1 MDPLTLFLIIGGIKL
16 IGGILRGIGQYQ
28 KNKTDAED
36 YELKAEQLRESQAI
50 SDAEQALIKSQQ
62 AEVDKDI
69 LAAGGI
75 YNINQKALTIQGV
88 QTAYA
93 GAAAKGQ
100 VGARAGA
107 GNLAGASILRQA
119 ASIQKK
125 TEQQMSLI
133 AGEKTKLGIEYADTL
148 REFDIKKQ
156 GLGVTLLTSE
166 LQEEWNLE
174 IAENYQDKADWLNQ
188 WGWLGIAGIGLET
201 TGDILSTPYTKEA

>member
-1 MDPLTLFLIIGGIKL
+1 MLTFLAVVGLGLTLAAMGIKM
-16 IGGILRGIGQYQ
+16 GAQQ
-28 KNKTDAED
+28 DQNAED
-36 YELKAEQLRESQAI
+36 IRIAELKAEQLRESQAI

-75 YNINQKALTIQGV
+75 YNINQKALTIQGL

-93 GAAAKGQ
+93 GASAKGQ

-107 GNLAGASILRQA
+107 GNLQGASILRQA

-133 AGEKTKLGIEYADTL
+133 AGEKTKLGIEYSDTL

-156 GLGVTLLTSE
+156 TLGVSLLTSE
-166 LQEEWNLE
+166 LKEEWALE
-174 IAENYQDKADWLNQ
+174 DAAEWQAQADYLKEYGWLNI
-188 WGWLGIAGIGLET
+188 LGVGMSGLSNVINVAS
-201 TGDILSTPYTKEA
+201 GLGV

>member
-1 MDPLTLFLIIGGIKL
+1 MLTFLAIVGLGLTLAGMGIKM
-16 IGGILRGIGQYQ
+16 GAQQ
-28 KNKTDAED
+28 DQNAED
-36 YELKAEQLRESQAI
+36 IRIAELKAEQLRESQAI
-50 SDAEQALIKSQQ
+50 FDAEQALIKSQQ

-75 YNINQKALTIQGV
+75 YNINQKALTIQGL

-93 GAAAKGQ
+93 GASAKGQ

-107 GNLAGASILRQA
+107 GNLQGASILRQA

-133 AGEKTKLGIEYADTL
+133 AGEKTKLGIEYSDTL

-156 GLGVTLLTSE
+156 TLATSLLTSE
-166 LQEEWNLE
+166 LKETWALEDAAEW
-174 IAENYQDKADWLNQ
+174 QTQADYLKEFGWLNV
-188 WGWLGIAGIGLET
+188 LGVGMSGLSDVINVAS
-201 TGDILSTPYTKEA
+201 GLGV